1 MLRLLLGRF
10 GPLNNN
16 GVQRQGKQLSVW
28 RVSSADA
35 DRQGPT
41 IAFDTQ

>member
-16 GVQRQGKQLSVW
+16 GVQRQGKQLGVG
-28 RVSSADA
+28 RVGSADA
-35 DRQGPT
+35 GRQGPA